1 MRLPLRALA
10 YAVAVADTGS
20 ISGAARRLRLSQ
32 PSLSEA
38 IAACEAEFGF
48 PLFVRHPA
56 RGVSPTPAGARV
68 LAEARALLAHAED
81 FSHAA
86 RAMGHDPIGEI
97 SVGCFISVAPRFIPS
112 LLAGFRGDFP
122 RVRVAVEE
130 GDHDAVLDGLVE
142 GRTEL
147 ALAYD
152 YALRD
157 GLRAEPLAHLPPHAV
172 LPVTHRLA
180 RRASVKLA
188 ELVEE
193 PFLLLD
199 LPQSRDYFLGLFRTA
214 GLEPRIGF
222 RSRSIEMVRGMV
234 AAEHGWSIL
243 NIVPRSPYT
252 VDGRRIVALPL
263 EPALPAVTIMLL
275 SMAARPRRPA
285 VEAFAGFVRHAF
297 ARGGMFDPQQPER
310 VGMLRRSSDSQALSD

>member
-1 MRLPLRALA
+1 MRLPLRALV
-10 YAVAVADTGS
+10 YVVAVADAGS

-32 PSLSEA
+32 PSISEA
-38 IAACEAEFGF
+38 VAACEAEFGF
-48 PLFVRHPA
+48 PLFVRHHA

-86 RAMGHDPIGEI
+86 RAMGRDPSGEI
-97 SVGCFISVAPRFIPS
+97 TVGCFVSIAPRFIPA
-112 LLAGFRGDFP
+112 LLAGFRGAFP

-130 GDHDAVLDGLVE
+130 GNHDAVLDGLLD

-152 YALRD
+152 YALRP
-157 GLRAEPLAHLPPHAV
+157 GLDAESLAHLPPHAV

-180 RRASVKLA
+180 RRGAVTLA
-188 ELVEE
+188 DLAEE
-193 PFLLLD
+193 PFMLLD
-199 LPQSRDYFLGLFRTA
+199 LPQSRDYFLGLFRAA
-214 GLEPRIGF
+214 GHEPRIGF

-234 AAEHGWSIL
+234 AAEQGWSIL

-263 EPALPAVTIMLL
+263 EPALPAVAIMLL
-275 SMAARPRRPA
+275 SAASRPHRPA
-285 VEAFAGFVRHAF
+285 VEAFAGFVRRAF
-297 ARGGMFDPQQPER
+297 ARAGMFDPQQSEQF
-310 VGMLRRSSDSQALSD
+310 GASRRPRLPASPA